1 MLSSSYKPSDSART
15 LRDSELFVTRVSCL
29 ETFPT
34 PLTSQ
39 TQMSLHYTRQ
49 FRNRSHGPPG
59 QIQRRSPLPLAEH
72 LLLRSLLLALIFLAI
87 MTSASGQ
94 SAGSATAVHDAQTQV
109 QEQLATAPAGASRC
123 VTCHPAE
130 VAGYARSAMAHSLRR
145 PGREPDGVV
154 TANGSTITMH
164 STPTGYWQRWE
175 NGGDQSDYRI
185 DWVVGSGNHASG
197 YLVDIGGHL
206 FQSPVAYYKSRQSYD
221 LAPGYENQPDPDF
234 TRPVR
239 EECILC
245 HSGTALYVSDTL
257 NEYRSPIFPA
267 RAEAIT
273 CKRCHGPAREHLADP
288 RAGNIVNPAKL
299 EPAARDSICEQ
310 CHLFGVARV
319 PNPGKNLSDFV
330 PGERAED
337 VFTTY
342 HDANPTGAFKVIS
355 HVEQLALSACAR
367 NSSGRLWCG
376 TCHDPHNDPHN
387 DPNVTPQQS
396 VARYR
401 AVCLTCHA
409 AKFPVAAAHPA
420 KDSNCLS
427 CHMPRRDAKD
437 GGHSAFTDHRIQR
450 SPIPLPDAPADSGIA
465 AWREPAPE
473 LRARNLG
480 IAYVDAGM
488 QRKSSSFIVQGY
500 RTLTEVQAQFSNDSE
515 FFKWIGEA
523 LLLAQQTS
531 EAKIAFE
538 RSLELDPNSPLAE
551 ASAAS
556 PYVASGDAD
565 HAIAHL
571 QRALSLD
578 PLYLPA
584 ASTLMGLY
592 QKEGDTAE
600 ADALEGK
607 IKAAMD
613 ETPAANPAAPQSASA
628 ESAKTA
634 EQVYK
639 NIEVLKGVPA
649 GQVIPAMQF
658 ITASLGVEC
667 TFCHVEGHFEK
678 DDKEP
683 KQIAR
688 DMMQMTFA
696 LNKNTFAGHRDVTC
710 YSCHRG
716 APKPLITPLVGAES
730 QPNSTAASGARST
743 GAGNSAAAPKLPANL
758 PTVTQLFD
766 NYIRALGGSTAI
778 EKITT
783 RVEKGTITFHGQ
795 PQNVEIFTQA
805 PDKQSIVRHL
815 SGTES
820 IVTTFDGQSGW
831 SIAPNRSPREMH
843 DADIAAARMDADL
856 QFPLHIQQL
865 YPELRLEYPEKIND
879 RDAYLLLAIRE
890 GQPPIR
896 LYFDEQSGLLVRMVR
911 YAETPLGRNPT
922 QIDYAD
928 YRDVD
933 GVQVPFSVTTS
944 VPGNASSIQFK
955 TVQQNAAIDPA
966 QFSKPKPLPPASRQS
981 EQPIS
986 HP

>member
-1 MLSSSYKPSDSART
+1 MSQLRIPATGAFPRTTQRSGLAIAISHVPTWLAIILVSLGIASAT
-15 LRDSELFVTRVSCL
+15 QSQSPATTAPEHTS
-29 ETFPT
+29 PT
-34 PLTSQ
+34 PSQ
-39 TQMSLHYTRQ
+39 Q
-49 FRNRSHGPPG
+49 P
-59 QIQRRSPLPLAEH
+59 
-72 LLLRSLLLALIFLAI
+72 
-87 MTSASGQ
+87 
-94 SAGSATAVHDAQTQV
+94 ATVTT
-109 QEQLATAPAGASRC
+109 EGSRC
-123 VTCHPAE
+123 ATCHPAE

-145 PGREPDGVV
+145 PGQEPDGIVN
-154 TANGSTITMH
+154 AHGSKITMY
-164 STPTGYWQRWE
+164 STPAGYWQRWE
-175 NGGDQSDYRI
+175 NGGDQSEYHI

-206 FQSPVAYYKSRQSYD
+206 FQSPIAYYKSRQSYD
-221 LAPGYENQPDPDF
+221 LAPGFENQPDPDF
-234 TRPVR
+234 TRPIR
-239 EECILC
+239 EECVLC
-245 HSGTALYVSDTL
+245 HSGNALDVAGTL
-257 NEYRSPIFPA
+257 NEYRAPVFPA
-267 RAEAIT
+267 SEEAIT
-273 CKRCHGPAREHLADP
+273 CDRCHGPAAKHLADP

-330 PGERAED
+330 PGQRAED

-367 NSSGRLWCG
+367 NSHGRLWCG
-376 TCHDPHNDPHN
+376 TCHDPHNNRYNEAN
-387 DPNVTPQQS
+387 DAPLQS
-396 VARYR
+396 VAYYR
-401 AVCLTCHA
+401 SVCLHCHA
-409 AKFPVAAAHPA
+409 AKFPAAAAHPA

-427 CHMPRRDAKD
+427 CHMPRREAKD

-450 SPIPLPDAPADSGIA
+450 RPESLPDAPADSGIA
-465 AWREPAPE
+465 AWREPSPD
-473 LRARNLG
+473 LRTRNLG
-480 IAYVDAGM
+480 IAYIDAGM
-488 QRKSSSFIVQGY
+488 QRKSSPFIVQGY
-500 RTLTEVQAQFSNDSE
+500 RTLTEVQSQFSGDSD

-523 LLLAQQTS
+523 LLLAQQTA

-538 RSLELDPNSPLAE
+538 RALELDPNSPLAE
-551 ASAAS
+551 AGAAS

-565 HAIAHL
+565 QAIAHL
-571 QRALSLD
+571 RRALALD

-584 ASTLMGLY
+584 AGTLMGLY
-592 QKEGDTAE
+592 QKEGNTAE
-600 ADALEGK
+600 ADALAGK

-613 ETPAANPAAPQSASA
+613 EAPAAEPAAPQSTTSG
-628 ESAKTA
+628 SAKTA
-634 EQVYK
+634 EQAYK

-696 LNKNTFAGHRDVTC
+696 LNKNNFQGHREVTC

-716 APKPLITPLVGAES
+716 APNPLTIPVVGNES
-730 QPNSTAASGARST
+730 QPNPAAAGVAAADNAGGAKP
-743 GAGNSAAAPKLPANL
+743 AVAPKLPASL
-758 PTVTQLFD
+758 PTVAQLLD
-766 NYIRALGGSTAI
+766 NYVRALGGSAAI
-778 EKITT
+778 EKIST
-783 RVEKGTITFHGQ
+783 RVEKGATTFHGQ
-795 PQNVEIFTQA
+795 AQTVEIFTQA

-831 SIAPNRSPREMH
+831 SVAPGRPAREMH
-843 DADIAAARMDADL
+843 DADISAARIDADL
-856 QFPLHIQQL
+856 QFPLHIQKIF
-865 YPELRLEYPEKIND
+865 PELRQEYPEKIAD

-890 GQPPIR
+890 GQPPVK
-896 LYFDEQSGLLVRMVR
+896 LYFDARSGLLVRMVR

-922 QIDYAD
+922 QIDFAD

-933 GVQVPFSVTTS
+933 GVQIPFHVTTS
-944 VPGNASSIQFK
+944 QPGNTSTIQLE
-955 TVQQNAAIDPA
+955 TVQQNAPIDPA
-966 QFSKPKPLPPASRQS
+966 QFTRPTLLPPAGEQS
-981 EQPIS
+981 EHSTS

>member
-1 MLSSSYKPSDSART
+1 
-15 LRDSELFVTRVSCL
+15 
-29 ETFPT
+29 
-34 PLTSQ
+34 
-39 TQMSLHYTRQ
+39 
-49 FRNRSHGPPG
+49 
-59 QIQRRSPLPLAEH
+59 
-72 LLLRSLLLALIFLAI
+72 
-87 MTSASGQ
+87 
-94 SAGSATAVHDAQTQV
+94 
-109 QEQLATAPAGASRC
+109 
-123 VTCHPAE
+123 
-130 VAGYARSAMAHSLRR
+130 MAHSLRR

-154 TANGSTITMH
+154 TANGSKITMY

-175 NGGDQSDYRI
+175 NGGDQSEYHI

-197 YLVDIGGHL
+197 YLLDIGDHL

-245 HSGTALYVSDTL
+245 HSGTELHVSETL

-273 CKRCHGPAREHLADP
+273 CKRCHGPAQQHLADP

-310 CHLFGVARV
+310 CHLFGVSRV
-319 PNPGKNLSDFV
+319 PNPGKNLGDFV
-330 PGERAED
+330 PGQRAED

-355 HVEQLALSACAR
+355 HVEQLALSACSR
-367 NSSGRLWCG
+367 NSNGRLWCG
-376 TCHDPHNDPHN
+376 TCHDPHPSLHN
-387 DPNVTPQQS
+387 DPANHSHNNLNGKPLQS
-396 VARYR
+396 VAYYR
-401 AVCLTCHA
+401 SVCLTCHA
-409 AKFPVAAAHPA
+409 AQFPTAGAHPA

-427 CHMPRRDAKD
+427 CHMPRREAKD

-450 SPIPLPDAPADSGIA
+450 RSEALPDAPSDSGIA
-465 AWREPAPE
+465 AWREPSPD
-473 LRARNLG
+473 LRTRNLG
-480 IAYVDAGM
+480 IAYIDAGM
-488 QRKSSSFIVQGY
+488 QRKSSPFIVQGY

-538 RSLELDPNSPLAE
+538 RALELDPNSPLAE
-551 ASAAS
+551 AGAAS

-565 HAIAHL
+565 RAIAHL
-571 QRALSLD
+571 QRALTLD

-592 QKEGDTAE
+592 QKEGDAAE
-600 ADALEGK
+600 ADALARE

-613 ETPAANPAAPQSASA
+613 KTPMPVAGPATPQSTTSEA
-628 ESAKTA
+628 AKTA
-634 EQVYK
+634 EHVYK
-639 NIEVLKGVPA
+639 NIEVLKDVPA

-696 LNKNTFAGHRDVTC
+696 LNKNNFAGHRDVTC

-716 APKPLITPLVGAES
+716 APNPLTIPAVGPES
-730 QPNSTAASGARST
+730 SLNSAAGNAGT
-743 GAGNSAAAPKLPANL
+743 GNSAAVRKLPVNL
-758 PTVTQLFD
+758 PTVAQLLD
-766 NYIRALGGSTAI
+766 NYIHALGGSAAI

-783 RVEKGTITFHGQ
+783 RVEKGSTTFRDQ
-795 PQNVEIFTQA
+795 PQTVEIFTQA
-805 PDKQSIVRHL
+805 PDKQSIVRHT

-820 IVTTFDGQSGW
+820 IGSTFDGQSGW
-831 SIAPNRSPREMH
+831 STAPNRPPREMH
-843 DADIAAARMDADL
+843 DADIVAARMDADL
-856 QFPLHIQQL
+856 QFPLHMQQL
-865 YPELRLEYPEKIND
+865 FPELRLEYPEKIND
-879 RDAYLLLAIRE
+879 REAYLLLAIRE
-890 GQPPIR
+890 GQPPVK

-922 QIDYAD
+922 QIDYSD
-928 YRDVD
+928 YRNVD
-933 GVQVPFSVTTS
+933 GVQVPFRVTTS
-944 VPGNASSIQFK
+944 QPGDTSTIQFE
-955 TVQQNAAIDPA
+955 TVQQNGPIDPA
-966 QFSKPKPLPPASRQS
+966 KFIKPKPLPPASKQS
-981 EQPIS
+981 E
-986 HP
+986 H

>member
-1 MLSSSYKPSDSART
+1 
-15 LRDSELFVTRVSCL
+15 
-29 ETFPT
+29 
-34 PLTSQ
+34 
-39 TQMSLHYTRQ
+39 
-49 FRNRSHGPPG
+49 
-59 QIQRRSPLPLAEH
+59 
-72 LLLRSLLLALIFLAI
+72 
-87 MTSASGQ
+87 
-94 SAGSATAVHDAQTQV
+94 
-109 QEQLATAPAGASRC
+109 
-123 VTCHPAE
+123 
-130 VAGYARSAMAHSLRR
+130 MAHSLRR
-145 PGREPDGVV
+145 PGQEPDGIV
-154 TANGSTITMH
+154 TAHGSKITMY

-175 NGGDQSDYRI
+175 NGGDRSEYHI

-206 FQSPVAYYKSRQSYD
+206 FQSPIAYYKSRQSYD
-221 LAPGYENQPDPDF
+221 LAPGFENQPDPDF
-234 TRPVR
+234 TRPIR
-239 EECILC
+239 EECVLC
-245 HSGTALYVSDTL
+245 HSGNVLEVTGTL
-257 NEYRSPIFPA
+257 NEYRAPVFPA
-267 RAEAIT
+267 SEEAIT
-273 CKRCHGPAREHLADP
+273 CDRCHGPAAKHLADP
-288 RAGNIVNPAKL
+288 RAGNIVNPANL

-330 PGERAED
+330 PGQPAED

-367 NSSGRLWCG
+367 NSHGRLWCG
-376 TCHDPHNDPHN
+376 TCHDPHNNRYKEAN
-387 DPNVTPQQS
+387 DEPLES
-396 VARYR
+396 VAYYR
-401 AVCLTCHA
+401 SICLNCHA
-409 AKFPVAAAHPA
+409 AKFPAAAAHPA

-450 SPIPLPDAPADSGIA
+450 RPESLPDAPADSGIA
-465 AWREPAPE
+465 AWREPSPD
-473 LRARNLG
+473 LRKRNLG
-480 IAYVDAGM
+480 IAYIDAGM
-488 QRKSSSFIVQGY
+488 QRKSSPFIVQGY
-500 RTLTEVQAQFSNDSE
+500 RTLTEVQSQFSDDSD

-523 LLLAQQTS
+523 LLLAQQTA
-531 EAKIAFE
+531 EAKIALE
-538 RSLELDPNSPLAE
+538 RALELDPNSPLAE
-551 ASAAS
+551 AGAAS

-565 HAIAHL
+565 RAIAHL
-571 QRALSLD
+571 RRALTLD

-592 QKEGDTAE
+592 QKEGNTAE
-600 ADALEGK
+600 ADALAGK

-613 ETPAANPAAPQSASA
+613 EAPTADPAAPQSTTSG
-628 ESAKTA
+628 SAKTA

-639 NIEVLKGVPA
+639 NIEVLKGVPS

-696 LNKNTFAGHRDVTC
+696 LNKNNFQGHRDVTC

-716 APKPLITPLVGAES
+716 APNPLTIPVVGNES
-730 QPNSTAASGARST
+730 QPNPAPAGVGAADNAGTA
-743 GAGNSAAAPKLPANL
+743 NSAMAPKLPASL
-758 PTVTQLFD
+758 PTVTQLLD
-766 NYIRALGGSTAI
+766 NYVRALGGSAAM
-778 EKITT
+778 EKIST
-783 RVEKGTITFHGQ
+783 RVEKGATTFHGQ
-795 PQNVEIFTQA
+795 AQTVEIFTQA
-805 PDKQSIVRHL
+805 PDKQSIVRHV

-831 SIAPNRSPREMH
+831 SVAPGRPPRELH
-843 DADIAAARMDADL
+843 DADISAARIDADL
-856 QFPLHIQQL
+856 QFPLHIQKIF
-865 YPELRLEYPEKIND
+865 PELQQEYPEKIAD

-890 GQPPIR
+890 GQPPVK
-896 LYFDEQSGLLVRMVR
+896 LYFDERSGLLVRMVR

-933 GVQVPFSVTTS
+933 GVQIPYRITTS
-944 VPGNASSIQFK
+944 QPGNTSTIQLE
-955 TVQQNAAIDPA
+955 TVQQNAPIEPS
-966 QFSKPKPLPPASRQS
+966 QFTRPKPLPPAGKQS
-981 EQPIS
+981 EQSTS